1 MEWHAHSWTGQIT
14 FGQANKYNLICLE
27 YFSHFACESFSYKR
41 KGRERKMRHCLFN
54 FHKSLAHN
62 LPFCQGFW
70 LRMWPSFRWACGK
83 LMIITPGRIQVTS
96 NEWVMKSLKTWKDRA
111 ERLALWT
118 KRRESLEALI
128 PRTMDMF
135 SMQFAICNRTD
146 TPTRTGQSALFP
158 VFCVFFL
165 PLFMQTI
172 SCSQARKQREFRGN
186 RVRCSRIIDH
196 IKIRYG
202 LTGKERK
209 EKETQC
215 SSKRLVPC
223 ILFPFLAR
231 SKCELQLEMLAI
243 SRRSQLLLCASQ
255 PSSFIRTYVCK
266 GSVGQH
272 SYNVMAGRALHSKK
286 WPEQCL
292 CAIFSPRIVRKVGAK
307 KWKKKPNK
315 KLQKEEKNNARI
327 YIKKKNKD
335 VVRKI
340 YSVF

>member
-1 MEWHAHSWTGQIT
+1 
-14 FGQANKYNLICLE
+14 
-27 YFSHFACESFSYKR
+27 
-41 KGRERKMRHCLFN
+41 MRHCLFN

-96 NEWVMKSLKTWKDRA
+96 NECVMKSWKTWKDLA
-111 ERLALWT
+111 ERPALWT

-209 EKETQC
+209 EKETQ
-215 SSKRLVPC
+215 RLVPC

-272 SYNVMAGRALHSKK
+272 SYNVMAGRALHSKNG
-286 WPEQCL
+286 QNNVYVQFSLLAL
-292 CAIFSPRIVRKVGAK
+292 CVKLVLK
-307 KWKKKPNK
+307 NEKKPNK

-327 YIKKKNKD
+327 YKKKTKM
-335 VVRKI
+335 
-340 YSVF
+340 

>member
-1 MEWHAHSWTGQIT
+1 
-14 FGQANKYNLICLE
+14 
-27 YFSHFACESFSYKR
+27 
-41 KGRERKMRHCLFN
+41 
-54 FHKSLAHN
+54 
-62 LPFCQGFW
+62 
-70 LRMWPSFRWACGK
+70 
-83 LMIITPGRIQVTS
+83 
-96 NEWVMKSLKTWKDRA
+96 
-111 ERLALWT
+111 
-118 KRRESLEALI
+118 
-128 PRTMDMF
+128 MF

-266 GSVGQH
+266 GSVGQY
-272 SYNVMAGRALHSKK
+272 SYNVMAGRALHSKNG
-286 WPEQCL
+286 QNNVYVQFSLLAL
-292 CAIFSPRIVRKVGAK
+292 CV
-307 KWKKKPNK
+307 
-315 KLQKEEKNNARI
+315 KLVLKNE
-327 YIKKKNKD
+327 KKNRTKSC
-335 VVRKI
+335 RKRKKI
-340 YSVF
+340 MQGYI